1 MVTAKKLNILATCKK
16 KTKTMT
22 TPIILTA
29 NTIYN
34 SIDLMT
40 TLEREE
46 RMTKAIAL
54 IHKVMDDVGAM
65 SNDVRKECLSNP
77 TVLVNLYNISHE
89 FLILSSYLTDGY
101 TTDMAYAK
109 LIMNAAK
116 NMMANV

>member
-1 MVTAKKLNILATCKK
+1 MQKKIMAT
-16 KTKTMT
+16 T
-22 TPIILTA
+22 TPTYSPTILTA
-29 NTIYN
+29 DTIYN

-54 IHKVMDDVGAM
+54 IHKVMDDVRAM
-65 SNDVRKECLSNP
+65 SKDVRKACLSNP
-77 TVLVNLYNISHE
+77 TVLIDLYNISHE

-116 NMMANV
+116 GLMAASGR